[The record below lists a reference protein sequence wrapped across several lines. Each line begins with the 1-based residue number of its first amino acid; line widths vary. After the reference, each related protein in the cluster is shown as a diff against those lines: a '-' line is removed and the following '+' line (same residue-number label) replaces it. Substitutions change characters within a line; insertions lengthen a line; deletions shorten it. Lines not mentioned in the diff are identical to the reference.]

1 MRRSN
6 FVLTVLLLASCTT
19 GGADSSGVVI
29 PHDVGVDGSTN
40 ATDTFPS
47 CQLCVVDTDCPTGG
61 RCAQFGGDIYCA
73 PPCGTAR
80 ACPSDR
86 LCQTTTS
93 ATGEQLD
100 VCVPR
105 NDVCAS
111 PPGTDAGPTADDT
124 SVTPPPSDAGTPPP
138 PTTTCGSLVGPST
151 AAGCQCDPTLHACQA
166 NGCYGGWW
174 CDTTTSRC
182 HAAPTTCGG
191 AADSGVPPVDSGTPP
206 PPVDAGPPG
215 TVGANGGNVSQLRFA
230 VVGDTRPP
238 AINDTSGYPSAI
250 IGRIYQDLAAASP
263 AIPFAVSTGD
273 YVFSS
278 PTGTTASPQFDMY
291 VAARAKYPGVLFAA
305 MGNHECTGATTSNCI
320 AGSSDLPSN
329 NFDLFKSKLLAP
341 IAKTLP
347 YYSVRIDAT
356 DASWSAK
363 FVFVAG
369 NAWDSAQSTW
379 LSSALAQPTTYT
391 FVVRHEPAAATTA
404 PGVPPSEKIMAAH
417 PLTLAIVGHTHTYG
431 KTGARQVTIGN
442 GGAPLVGA
450 GNYGYGLVNRRA
462 SDGAIVVD
470 MIDYQSGAADPSFH
484 FALKADGSAAPP

>member
-1 MRRSN
+1 MIRRSC
-6 FVLTVLLLASCTT
+6 LLLLVSSLASCTT
-19 GGADSSGVVI
+19 GGADGTVIVHDAGADGTASG
-29 PHDVGVDGSTN
+29 P
-40 ATDTFPS
+40 DTFPG
-47 CQLCVVDTDCPTGG
+47 CQLCVVDGDCPTGG

-73 PPCGTAR
+73 PPCGSGG
-80 ACPSDR
+80 ACAADR
-86 LCQTTTS
+86 VCQTTTS
-93 ATGEQLD
+93 VSGEQLD

-105 NDVCAS
+105 NDVCADPPGSDSGAPPATDSGAS
-111 PPGTDAGPTADDT
+111 PPPLDATA
-124 SVTPPPSDAGTPPP
+124 PP
-138 PTTTCGSLVGPST
+138 PTSTCGTLVSPSI
-151 AAGCQCDPTLHACQA
+151 AAACRCDPTLHACQA

-174 CDTTTSRC
+174 CDTSSARC
-182 HAAPTTCGG
+182 QAAPTTC
-191 AADSGVPPVDSGTPP
+191 ANVADSGAPPVDTGPP
-206 PPVDAGPPG
+206 SPPVDAGPPG
-215 TVGANGGNVSQLRFA
+215 TVGSNGGSVSTLRFA

-238 AINDTSGYPSAI
+238 SINDTSGYPSAI
-250 IGRIYQDLAAASP
+250 ITKIYQDLAAASP
-263 AIPFAVSTGD
+263 TIPFAVSTGD

-278 PTGTTASPQFDMY
+278 PTGSTASPQFDLY
-291 VAARAKYPGVLFAA
+291 VAARAKYAGVLFAA

-329 NFDLFKSKLLAP
+329 NFDLFKAKLLAP

-356 DASWSAK
+356 DGSWTSK

-369 NAWDSAQSTW
+369 NAWDSAQATW
-379 LSSALAQPTTYT
+379 LAAALAQPTTYT

-404 PGVPPSEKIMAAH
+404 PGVTPSEKLMATH

-450 GNYGYGLVNRRA
+450 GNYGYGLVQRRA

-470 MIDYQSGAADPSFH
+470 MIDYQSGATDPAFH